1 MIDTLPQQ
9 KALPHSEESERAVL
23 GGVMLD
29 PSVLPTISGR
39 LRAEDFYGERHQIL
53 YQAMLDLQEE
63 EVEIDLRTLQAKLE
77 QRGQLEMIGG
87 LAYLTGLDLDL
98 PDIGRID
105 AYVEIVKERSIR
117 RRLIQTG
124 GEIIRNC
131 LDGGLPAAE
140 ALGRAEQSILSLGEE
155 AIQRGFTQLSH
166 VLHTTLEELEERPG
180 SMLTGVPSGFI
191 DFDRISQG
199 LNRGNLI
206 IIAGRPGMGKT
217 SFALNVA
224 QHVSIRERKGVG
236 VFSLEM
242 SQQELA
248 LRILCSEADISFSR
262 LRSNRVSQ
270 KEWTRIIQTVRTI
283 GDAPLFIDDSP
294 NPTLLEVASKSRR
307 LKAERGLALV
317 VLDYLQLMQA
327 GGRYENRN
335 LEIAAISRGLK
346 QLSKELE
353 VPVIA
358 LSQLSRQPERRG
370 SDHRPQL
377 ADLRESGCL
386 AGDTLVTLA
395 DSGARVPIRELA
407 GRSDFGIWALH
418 PQTLKME
425 RSLVSS
431 AFSTGVKPIFRLTT
445 QLGRSIR
452 ATANH
457 KFLTIDGWKRLD
469 ELRDGQHIAL
479 PRAVPSG
486 AEQTMIDAELA
497 LLGHLIGD
505 GCTLPRHAIQYTTRE
520 EDLARTVADLAT
532 QVFGDEVSPRINP
545 ERTWFQV
552 YLSSTRHHTH
562 GRRSAV
568 AEWLEGLGVWGLRS
582 YEKHLPAKLFEQP
595 EPAIGLFLRHLWS
608 TDGCIRVPRNGR
620 GYPAIY
626 YATSSPELARD
637 VQSLLARVGLR
648 GRLEAHPQIGKGR
661 DQYHVKISGR
671 SQVLRFAEAV
681 GTVGAYKALCLEEAL
696 TYLSDRP
703 ENTNRDVIPRDVWD
717 LHIRPA
723 MKENGVTHR
732 RLHAEIGTAYAG
744 LTIFKQNLS
753 RERALRVALAAGAE
767 ALRILAESDIY
778 WDQIASIQEDG
789 AEEVFDLTVPG
800 PHNFVADELFVHNSI
815 EQDADMV
822 AFIYRDEVYNPKDEN
837 KGLAELII
845 AKHRNGETGTVELV
859 FLGETTSFR
868 NLDRHGMQGME
879 PGGAPF

>member
-1 MIDTLPQQ
+1 MIDLLPQQ
-9 KALPHSEESERAVL
+9 QKTLPHSEESERAVL
-23 GGVMLD
+23 GGVLLD
-29 PSVLPTISGR
+29 PSILPTISGR
-39 LRAEDFYGERHQIL
+39 LRAEDFYGERHQTL
-53 YQAMLDLQEE
+53 YQVMLDLQEE
-63 EVEIDLRTLQAKLE
+63 QVEIDLRTLQAKLE
-77 QRGQLEMIGG
+77 QRGQFDGVGG
-87 LAYLTGLDLDL
+87 VSYLTSLDLDL

-105 AYVEIVKERSIR
+105 NYVEIIKERSVR
-117 RRLIQTG
+117 RRLIRMS

-131 LDGGLPAAE
+131 LDGGLEAQE
-140 ALGRAEQSILSLGEE
+140 ALGRAEQAILGLGEE
-155 AIQRGFTQLSH
+155 AIQRGFAQLAH

-180 SMLTGVPSGFI
+180 TMLTGVPTGFM
-191 DFDRISQG
+191 DFDRVSQG

-224 QHVSIRERKGVG
+224 QHVTIRERKTVG

-294 NPTLLEVASKSRR
+294 NPSLLEIASKARR
-307 LKAERGLALV
+307 LKAERGLSV
-317 VLDYLQLMQA
+317 IILDYLQLMQA
-327 GGRYENRN
+327 GGKYENRN

-346 QLSKELE
+346 QLAKELE
-353 VPVIA
+353 IPVIA

-377 ADLRESGCL
+377 SDLRESGCL
-386 AGDTLVTLA
+386 TGDTLVTLA
-395 DSGARVPIRELA
+395 DSGARIPIRDLS
-407 GRSDFGIWALH
+407 GRTDLTVWALN
-418 PQTLKME
+418 PETLKIE
-425 RSLVSS
+425 CAVVSK
-431 AFSTGVKPIFRLTT
+431 AFSTGMKPVFRLTT
-445 QLGRSIR
+445 RLGRTLR

-469 ELRDGQHIAL
+469 KLQIGQHLAF
-479 PRAVPSG
+479 PRRVP
-486 AEQTMIDAELA
+486 ATTEQTLSNSEVA

-520 EDLARTVADLAT
+520 EDLAREVSGLASE
-532 QVFGDEVSPRINP
+532 VFGGEIEPRIQR

-562 GRRSAV
+562 NRRSAI
-568 AEWLEGLGVWGLRS
+568 AEWLDALGIWGLRS
-582 YEKHLPAKLFEQP
+582 HEKHVPSKIFEQP
-595 EPAIGLFLRHLWS
+595 EPVIGRFLRHLWA

-626 YATSSPELARD
+626 YATSSRRLAVD
-637 VQSLLARVGLR
+637 VQSLLLR
-648 GRLEAHPQIGKGR
+648 MGIQARLEVHSQKEKGR
-661 DQYHVKISGR
+661 DQYHVRVSGR
-671 SQVLRFAEAV
+671 SQVLRFADSVGAV
-681 GTVGAYKALCLEEAL
+681 GEYKSASLEEAL
-696 TYLSDRP
+696 AYVASRP
-703 ENTNRDVIPRDVWD
+703 ENTNRDVIPRDVWS
-717 LHIRPA
+717 LHVRPA
-723 MKENGVTHR
+723 MAKNGVTHR
-732 RLHAEIGTAYAG
+732 RLHSEIGTAYAG

-767 ALRILAESDIY
+767 ALRLLAESDIY
-778 WDQIASIQEDG
+778 WDQIVSVEEDG
-789 AEEVFDLTVPG
+789 VEEVFDLTVPG
-800 PHNFVADELFVHNSI
+800 PHNFVADDLFVHNSI

-822 AFIYRDEVYNPKDEN
+822 AFIYRDEIYNPTDEN

-845 AKHRNGETGTVELV
+845 SKHRNGETGTIELV

-868 NLDRHGMQGME
+868 NLDRHGTE

>member
-1 MIDTLPQQ
+1 MIDVLPQQ
-9 KALPHSEESERAVL
+9 QKSLPHSEESERAVL
-23 GGVMLD
+23 GGVLLD

-39 LRAEDFYGERHQIL
+39 LRAEDFYSERHQLL

-63 EVEIDLRTLQAKLE
+63 QVEIDLRTLQARLE
-77 QRGQLEMIGG
+77 QRSQLDMIGG

-105 AYVEIVKERSIR
+105 TYVEIVKERSVR
-117 RRLIQTG
+117 RRLIQTA

-131 LDGGLPAAE
+131 LDGGLVAAE
-140 ALGRAEQSILSLGEE
+140 ALGRAEQAILGLGEE
-155 AIQRGFTQLSH
+155 AIQRGFAQLSH

-180 SMLTGVPSGFI
+180 TMLTGVPSGFT

-224 QHVSIRERKGVG
+224 QHVSVRERKTVG

-283 GDAPLFIDDSP
+283 GDAPLYIDDSP

-307 LKAERGLALV
+307 LKAERGLSLV

-335 LEIAAISRGLK
+335 LEIAAISRGMK
-346 QLSKELE
+346 QLAKELE
-353 VPVIA
+353 IPVIA

-386 AGDTLVTLA
+386 TGDTLVTLA
-395 DSGARVPIRELA
+395 DSGARVPIQELSGKDGFA
-407 GRSDFGIWALH
+407 VWALSNE
-418 PQTLKME
+418 TLKIE
-425 RSLVSS
+425 RAVVSR
-431 AFSTGVKPIFRLTT
+431 AFSTGRKPVFRLTT
-445 QLGRSIR
+445 RLGRTVR

-457 KFLTIDGWKRLD
+457 KLLTIEGWRRLD
-469 ELRDGQHIAL
+469 ELRAGQHLAL
-479 PRAVPSG
+479 PRQVPTM
-486 AEQTMIDAELA
+486 AEQTMSDGELA
-497 LLGHLIGD
+497 LLAHLIGD

-520 EDLARTVADLAT
+520 EDLARTVADLAS
-532 QVFGDEVSPRINP
+532 QVFGSEVEPRIQR

-552 YLSSTRHHTH
+552 YLASTRHHTH
-562 GRRSAV
+562 GRRSTIT
-568 AEWLEGLGVWGLRS
+568 EWLEGLGAWGLRS
-582 YEKHLPAKLFEQP
+582 WEKLLPEKVFLQP
-595 EPAIGLFLRHLWS
+595 DAAIGRFLRHLWA
-608 TDGCIRVPRNGR
+608 TDGCIRVPKNGR

-626 YATSSPELARD
+626 YATSSRRLAVD
-637 VQSLLARVGLR
+637 VQSLLLRLGIQARI
-648 GRLEAHPQIGKGR
+648 ETYPQKGKGR
-661 DQYHVKISGR
+661 DQHHVKVSGR
-671 SQVLRFAEAV
+671 SQILRFADAV
-681 GTVGAYKALCLEEAL
+681 GTVGAYKTSCMEEAL
-696 TYLSDRP
+696 AYLAARP
-703 ENTNRDVIPRDVWD
+703 ENTNRDVIPREVWD
-717 LHIRPA
+717 LHVRPA
-723 MKENGVTHR
+723 MQRNGITHR
-732 RLHAEIGTAYAG
+732 RLHAEIETAYAG

-767 ALRILAESDIY
+767 ALRTLAQSDIY
-778 WDQIASIQEDG
+778 WDQIVSIEEDG
-789 AEEVFDLTVPG
+789 EEEVFDLTVPG
-800 PHNFVADELFVHNSI
+800 PHNFVADDLFVHNSI

-822 AFIYRDEVYNPKDEN
+822 AFIYRDEVYNQTEEN

-845 AKHRNGETGTVELV
+845 AKHRNGETGTVDLV

-868 NLDRHGMQGME
+868 NLDRHGIE
-879 PGGAPF
+879 SSAAPF

>member
-1 MIDTLPQQ
+1 MIDVLPQQQ

-23 GGVMLD
+23 GAVMLD

-39 LRAEDFYGERHQIL
+39 LRAEDFYSERHQLL
-53 YQAMLDLQEE
+53 YQAMLDLREE
-63 EVEIDLRTLQAKLE
+63 QVETDLRTLQARLE
-77 QRGQLEMIGG
+77 QRGQLERIGG

-98 PDIGRID
+98 PDLGRID
-105 AYVEIVKERSIR
+105 TYVEIVKERSVR
-117 RRLIQTG
+117 RRLIQTA

-131 LDGGLPAAE
+131 LDGGLVAAE
-140 ALGRAEQSILSLGEE
+140 ALGRAEQAILGLGEE
-155 AIQRGFTQLSH
+155 AIQRGFAQLSH

-180 SMLTGVPSGFI
+180 TMLTGVPSGFT

-224 QHVSIRERKGVG
+224 QHVSVRERKTVG

-283 GDAPLFIDDSP
+283 GDAPLYIDDSP

-307 LKAERGLALV
+307 LKAERGLSLV

-335 LEIAAISRGLK
+335 LEIAAISRGMK
-346 QLSKELE
+346 QLAKELE
-353 VPVIA
+353 IPVIA

-386 AGDTLVTLA
+386 TGDTLVTLA
-395 DSGARVPIRELA
+395 DSGARVPIQELSGKDGFA
-407 GRSDFGIWALH
+407 VWALSNE
-418 PQTLKME
+418 TLKIE
-425 RSLVSS
+425 RAVVSR
-431 AFSTGVKPIFRLTT
+431 AFSTGRKPVFRLTT
-445 QLGRSIR
+445 RLGRTVR

-457 KFLTIDGWKRLD
+457 KLLTIEGWRRLD
-469 ELRDGQHIAL
+469 ELRAGQHLAL
-479 PRAVPSG
+479 PRQVPTM
-486 AEQTMIDAELA
+486 AEQTMSDGELA
-497 LLGHLIGD
+497 LLAHLIGD

-520 EDLARTVADLAT
+520 EDLARTVADLAS
-532 QVFGDEVSPRINP
+532 QVFGSEVEPRIQR

-552 YLSSTRHHTH
+552 YLASTRHHTH
-562 GRRSAV
+562 GRRSAIT
-568 AEWLEGLGVWGLRS
+568 EWLEGLGAWGLRS
-582 YEKHLPAKLFEQP
+582 WEKLLPEKVFLQP
-595 EPAIGLFLRHLWS
+595 DAAVGRFLRHLWA
-608 TDGCIRVPRNGR
+608 TDGCIRVPKNGR
-620 GYPAIY
+620 GYPAVY
-626 YATSSPELARD
+626 YATSSRRLAVD
-637 VQSLLARVGLR
+637 VQSLLLRLGIQARI
-648 GRLEAHPQIGKGR
+648 ETHPQKGKGR
-661 DQYHVKISGR
+661 DQHHVKVSGR
-671 SQVLRFAEAV
+671 SQILRFADAV
-681 GTVGAYKALCLEEAL
+681 GTVGAYKTSCMEEAL
-696 TYLSDRP
+696 AYLAARP
-703 ENTNRDVIPRDVWD
+703 ENTNRDVIPREVWD
-717 LHIRPA
+717 LHVRPA
-723 MKENGVTHR
+723 MQRNGITHR
-732 RLHAEIGTAYAG
+732 RLHAEIETAYAG

-753 RERALRVALAAGAE
+753 RERAMRVALAAGAE
-767 ALRILAESDIY
+767 ALRTLAQSDIY
-778 WDQIASIQEDG
+778 WDQIVSIEEDG
-789 AEEVFDLTVPG
+789 EEEVFDLTVPG
-800 PHNFVADELFVHNSI
+800 PHNFVADDLFVHNSI

-822 AFIYRDEVYNPKDEN
+822 AFIYRDEVYNQTEEN

-845 AKHRNGETGTVELV
+845 AKHRNGETGTVDLV

-868 NLDRHGMQGME
+868 NLDRHGIE
-879 PGGAPF
+879 SSAAPF

>member
-1 MIDTLPQQ
+1 P
-9 KALPHSEESERAVL
+9 ARRRA
-23 GGVMLD
+23 
-29 PSVLPTISGR
+29 PTPAR
-39 LRAEDFYGERHQIL
+39 
-53 YQAMLDLQEE
+53 
-63 EVEIDLRTLQAKLE
+63 
-77 QRGQLEMIGG
+77 GG

-105 AYVEIVKERSIR
+105 AYVEIIKERSVR
-117 RRLIQTG
+117 RRLIQMS

-131 LDGGLPAAE
+131 LDGGLEARE
-140 ALGRAEQSILSLGEE
+140 ALGRAEQAILGLGEE
-155 AIQRGFTQLSH
+155 AIQRGFAQLSH

-180 SMLTGVPSGFI
+180 TMLTGVPTGFT

-224 QHVSIRERKGVG
+224 QHVTIRERKTVG

-270 KEWTRIIQTVRTI
+270 KEWTRIIQTVRAI
-283 GDAPLFIDDSP
+283 GDAPLYIDDSP
-294 NPTLLEVASKSRR
+294 NPTLLEIASKSRR
-307 LKAERGLALV
+307 LKAERGLSLI

-335 LEIAAISRGLK
+335 LEIAAISRGMK
-346 QLSKELE
+346 QLAKELE
-353 VPVIA
+353 IPVIA

-395 DSGARVPIRELA
+395 DSGARVPIQELS
-407 GRSDFGIWALH
+407 GRDGFSIWALN
-418 PQTLKME
+418 PETLRIE
-425 RSLVSS
+425 RSLVSR
-431 AFSTGVKPIFRLTT
+431 AFSTGLKPVFRLTT
-445 QLGRSIR
+445 RLGRTLR

-457 KFLTIDGWKRLD
+457 KFLTVEGWRRLD
-469 ELRDGQHIAL
+469 ELQVSQHLAL
-479 PRAVPSG
+479 PRQVPTLK
-486 AEQTMIDAELA
+486 EQTLPDAELA

-520 EDLARTVADLAT
+520 EDLALEVAGLAT
-532 QVFGDEVSPRINP
+532 AIFGSEVAPRVQR

-552 YLSSTRHHTH
+552 YLSSTRRHTH
-562 GRRSAV
+562 GVRSAV
-568 AEWLEGLGVWGLRS
+568 AEWLDELGVWGLRS
-582 YEKHLPAKLFEQP
+582 WEKFVPRKVFEQP
-595 EPAIGLFLRHLWS
+595 EAAIGRFLRHLWA
-608 TDGCIRVPRNGR
+608 TDGCIRLPRNGR

-626 YATSSPELARD
+626 YATSSRRLAVD
-637 VQSLLARVGLR
+637 VQSLLLR
-648 GRLEAHPQIGKGR
+648 IGIQARLEIHPQTGKGR
-661 DQYHVKISGR
+661 DQHHVRVSGR

-681 GTVGAYKALCLEEAL
+681 GAVGAYKSASLEEAL
-696 TYLSDRP
+696 IYLASRP
-703 ENTNRDVIPRDVWD
+703 ENTNRDVIPRAVWD
-717 LHIRPA
+717 LHVRPA
-723 MKENGVTHR
+723 MKANGVTHR
-732 RLHAEIGTAYAG
+732 QLHIEIETAYAG
-744 LTIFKQNLS
+744 QTIFKQNLS
-753 RERALRVALAAGAE
+753 RERALRVARAAGAE
-767 ALRILAESDIY
+767 ALRRLADSDIY
-778 WDQIASIQEDG
+778 WDQIVSIVEDG
-789 AEEVFDLTVPG
+789 TEEVFDLTVPG
-800 PHNFVADELFVHNSI
+800 PHNFVADDLFVHNSI

-822 AFIYRDEVYNPKDEN
+822 AFIYRDEVYNQTEEN

-845 AKHRNGETGTVELV
+845 SKHRNGETGTVDLV

-868 NLDRHGMQGME
+868 NLDRHGIE
-879 PGGAPF
+879 SAAPF

>member
-1 MIDTLPQQ
+1 MIDVLPQQQ

-23 GGVMLD
+23 GAVMLD

-39 LRAEDFYGERHQIL
+39 LRAEDFYSERHQLL
-53 YQAMLDLQEE
+53 YQAMLDLREE
-63 EVEIDLRTLQAKLE
+63 QVETDLRTLQARLE

-105 AYVEIVKERSIR
+105 TYVEIVKERSVR
-117 RRLIQTG
+117 RRLIQMS

-131 LDGGLPAAE
+131 LDGGLQAQE
-140 ALGRAEQSILSLGEE
+140 ALGRAEQAILGLGEE
-155 AIQRGFTQLSH
+155 AIQRGFAQLSH

-180 SMLTGVPSGFI
+180 TMLTGVPSGFT

-224 QHVSIRERKGVG
+224 QHVSVRERKTVG

-283 GDAPLFIDDSP
+283 GDAPLYIDDSP

-307 LKAERGLALV
+307 LKAERGLSLV

-335 LEIAAISRGLK
+335 LEIAAISRGMK
-346 QLSKELE
+346 QLAKELE
-353 VPVIA
+353 IPVIA

-386 AGDTLVTLA
+386 TGDTLVTLA
-395 DSGARVPIRELA
+395 DSGSRISIRDLSGHEGFA
-407 GRSDFGIWALH
+407 VWALSNE
-418 PQTLKME
+418 TLKIE
-425 RSLVSS
+425 RVIVSR
-431 AFSTGVKPIFRLTT
+431 AFSTGRKPVLRLTT
-445 QLGRSIR
+445 RLGRTLR

-457 KFLTIDGWKRLD
+457 KFLTVEGWRRLD
-469 ELRDGQHIAL
+469 ELHPGQHLAL
-479 PRAVPSG
+479 PRRVPTM
-486 AEQTMIDAELA
+486 AEQTMSDGELA
-497 LLGHLIGD
+497 LLAHLIGD

-520 EDLARTVADLAT
+520 EDLAQTVAELAS
-532 QVFGDEVSPRINP
+532 QVFGSEVEPRIQR

-552 YLSSTRHHTH
+552 YLASTRHHTH

-568 AEWLEGLGVWGLRS
+568 TEWLEGLGVWGLRS
-582 YEKHLPAKLFEQP
+582 WEKLLPEKLFQQP
-595 EPAIGLFLRHLWS
+595 DAAIGRFLRHLWA
-608 TDGCIRVPRNGR
+608 TDGCIRVPKNGR
-620 GYPAIY
+620 GYPAVY
-626 YATSSPELARD
+626 YATSSRRLAVD
-637 VQSLLARVGLR
+637 VQSLLLR
-648 GRLEAHPQIGKGR
+648 LGIQARLEIHPQIGKGR
-661 DQYHVKISGR
+661 DQHHVKVSGR
-671 SQVLRFAEAV
+671 SQILRFAEAV
-681 GTVGAYKALCLEEAL
+681 GTVGAYKTSCMEEAL
-696 TYLSDRP
+696 AYLASRP
-703 ENTNRDVIPRDVWD
+703 ENTNRDVIPREVWD

-723 MKENGVTHR
+723 MQRNGITHR
-732 RLHAEIGTAYAG
+732 QLHAEIETAYSG

-753 RERALRVALAAGAE
+753 RERALQVALAAGAE
-767 ALRILAESDIY
+767 TLRALAESDIY
-778 WDQIASIQEDG
+778 WDQILSIEEDG
-789 AEEVFDLTVPG
+789 TEEVFDLTVPG
-800 PHNFVADELFVHNSI
+800 PHNFVADDLFVHNSI

-822 AFIYRDEVYNPKDEN
+822 AFIYRDEVYNQTEEN

-845 AKHRNGETGTVELV
+845 AKHRNGETGTVDLV

-868 NLDRHGMQGME
+868 NLDRHGIE
-879 PGGAPF
+879 SSAAPF